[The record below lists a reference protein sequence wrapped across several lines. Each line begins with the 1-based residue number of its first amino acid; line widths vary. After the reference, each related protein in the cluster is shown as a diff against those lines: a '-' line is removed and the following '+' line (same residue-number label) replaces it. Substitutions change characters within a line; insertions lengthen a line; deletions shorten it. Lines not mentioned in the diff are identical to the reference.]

1 LSHCTKKWATDYLAT
16 MKLVTDKDTV
26 ISMLA
31 EILREYDIYE
41 AEGEE
46 EGNPFEADPEAGAEA
61 GAGGGDA
68 KDDKKDKEAAPA
80 APAGLTVSF
89 NIPAVKRYNDVSFRL
104 DKGEVKAIT
113 KDGLKVAVDGGAVVH
128 VNFDDITNEQ

>member
-1 LSHCTKKWATDYLAT
+1 
-16 MKLVTDKDTV
+16 
-26 ISMLA
+26 MLA

-46 EGNPFEADPEAGAEA
+46 EGNPFEADPEAEA
-61 GAGGGDA
+61 GADAGSDA
-68 KDDKKDKEAAPA
+68 KDDKKDKEAKPA
-80 APAGLTVSF
+80 APAGLSVSF
-89 NIPAVKRYNDVSFRL
+89 DVPAVKRYNDVSFRL